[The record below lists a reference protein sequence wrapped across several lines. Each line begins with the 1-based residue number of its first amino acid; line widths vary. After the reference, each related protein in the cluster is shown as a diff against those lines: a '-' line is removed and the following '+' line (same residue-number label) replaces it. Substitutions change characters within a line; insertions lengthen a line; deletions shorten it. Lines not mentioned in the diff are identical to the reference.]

1 MQVNIYI
8 YISAYMYVYIYIYE
22 MLGVVGDC
30 QPGIGVDVRTGGG
43 QVHGVCHS
51 SRCENALL
59 MVHL

>member
-1 MQVNIYI
+1 MHTC
-8 YISAYMYVYIYIYE
+8 MCIYIYE